1 MAKDILVTENLSDSM
16 MKAGAKLIER
26 LDTSASEVKSAF
38 WLYFSE
44 EKSWRLIIASPL
56 VDSEGPRDY
65 YKNIVLANES
75 AEPDEEVVSLSDIGV
90 TNTSNQIVQL
100 LKFAIKTGVGIS
112 GIRFSKNTINGT
124 FIEDSYIYRSN
135 S

>member
-1 MAKDILVTENLSDSM
+1 MAKDILVTERLSDSM

-26 LDTSASEVKSAF
+26 LDVEQAGVKSLF

-44 EKSWRLIIASPL
+44 EKTWKLIIASPI
-56 VDSEGPRDY
+56 VDFEGPRKY
-65 YKNIVLANES
+65 YQKVVAANELA
-75 AEPDEEVVSLSDIGV
+75 AESEEIISLNNIGV

-100 LKFAIKTGVGIS
+100 LKLAMGTGDGIS
-112 GIRFSKNTINGT
+112 GIRFSKNTINGV
-124 FIEDSYIYRSN
+124 FIEDAYIYRSN